1 MGWPTGFE
9 LSGSQ
14 TDLQASLESIGSP
27 EKINVAEIDPESVRH
42 ELRALMTQ
50 MNQVELERV
59 RWLGERTRGLGGENG
74 SREQDGTEKIGME
87 RKGKGMK

>member
-1 MGWPTGFE
+1 MFDMNIFLWAWVKLTICLSDTGFD

-14 TDLQASLESIGSP
+14 SDLHASIEALASP
-27 EKINVAEIDPESVRH
+27 EKVNVADIDPEAVRH

-59 RWLGERTRGLGGENG
+59 SPVAGN
-74 SREQDGTEKIGME
+74 
-87 RKGKGMK
+87 

>member
-1 MGWPTGFE
+1 MDSSHDYSWFDRSTGFE

-14 TDLQASLESIGSP
+14 TDLQASLESLGSP
-27 EKINVAEIDPESVRH
+27 EKINVSEIDPEAVRH

-59 RWLGERTRGLGGENG
+59 RQKI
-74 SREQDGTEKIGME
+74 EQRGTE
-87 RKGKGMK
+87 

>member
-1 MGWPTGFE
+1 MKTKEEKDLRVLIQENLNPEKHISFE

-59 RWLGERTRGLGGENG
+59 RWLGKRRTRGLLWEN
-74 SREQDGTEKIGME
+74 
-87 RKGKGMK
+87 

>member
-1 MGWPTGFE
+1 MLCLRLNNPPSPTGFE

-14 TDLQASLESIGSP
+14 SDLHASIEAFGSS
-27 EKINVAEIDPESVRH
+27 EKVNVADIDPETVRH

-59 RWLGERTRGLGGENG
+59 RG
-74 SREQDGTEKIGME
+74 I
-87 RKGKGMK
+87 

>member
-1 MGWPTGFE
+1 MLYLCLNNPPLPTGFE

-14 TDLQASLESIGSP
+14 SDLHASIEALGSS
-27 EKINVAEIDPESVRH
+27 EKVNVADIDPETVRH

-59 RWLGERTRGLGGENG
+59 RG
-74 SREQDGTEKIGME
+74 I
-87 RKGKGMK
+87 